1 MGKKIIVL
9 NGSPRK
15 NGNTS
20 ALVKA
25 FREGAESAGHTVTEF
40 WLGGMKING
49 CRGCCAGGKNPESP
63 CVQKDDFDI
72 VRGRLVDADMI
83 VFATPVYYFGVS
95 AQLKTVVDRFYSIHG
110 KLGGKK
116 CALISV
122 FGNPSSK
129 TAEPAVAMY
138 RAMTAFLGWE
148 DMGMILAAGVCA
160 KGDVLST
167 DYGRQAY
174 EMGRNIK

>member
-1 MGKKIIVL
+1 MKITIL
-9 NGSPRK
+9 TGSPRRD
-15 NGNTS
+15 GNT
-20 ALVKA
+20 AYLA
-25 FREGAESAGHTVTEF
+25 ERFAEGAREAGHEVFTF
-40 WLGGMKING
+40 DCAAHKIGPCLACGHCGMDG
-49 CRGCCAGGKNPESP
+49 P

-72 VRGRLVDADMI
+72 VRGHIAEADMI

-129 TAEPAVAMY
+129 TAEPSVAMY

-148 DMGMILAAGVCA
+148 DMGMILAAGVWA
-160 KGDVLST
+160 PRDARST

-174 EMGRNIK
+174 EMGRSIK